1 MDASV
6 IGAIVLFKRM
16 NVEVDTLDLYEKH
29 NIYQSDLQNIFNK
42 LDQTEIEKLKNSSIL
57 ITGCAGFLGYYFMSF
72 LSDYSVQLGIKKIIG
87 IDNFKLGKPKWIKDL
102 RKLNPKIE
110 LYTFDITE
118 FSLFDTNKIND
129 VDFIIHMA
137 SIASP
142 TFYRKYPLET
152 LDANVLGLRALL
164 DFYKDRN
171 IKGFLFF
178 SSSEVYGDPFPDYIP
193 TSEEYRGNVA
203 MIGPRAC
210 YDEAKRF
217 GETLCYLYA
226 EKFGMPISIV
236 RPFNNYGPGMR
247 LNDKRVPA
255 DFAKAIIE
263 NKKLIM
269 HSDGKPTRTFCY
281 VTDAIN
287 GYLKALLYEPFDYF
301 NIGIDT
307 PEISIKELAQIYKD
321 VGSANFGFNQSIE
334 FKESEEKSY
343 LTHNPLRRC
352 PDISKARKFLKYSP
366 AISIV
371 EGVDR
376 FLTFLKEEGEI
387 H

>member
-1 MDASV
+1 MDNQ
-6 IGAIVLFKRM
+6 M
-16 NVEVDTLDLYEKH
+16 DNQNT
-29 NIYQSDLQNIFNK
+29 IYRTDLQYIFNN
-42 LDQTEIEKLKNSSIL
+42 LEKSEKEKFRDSSIL

-72 LSDYSVQLGIKKIIG
+72 LSEYSDELGIRKIIG
-87 IDNFKLGKPKWIKDL
+87 IDNFKLGEPKWITELCKF
-102 RKLNPKIE
+102 NNIIE
-110 LYTFDITE
+110 LYTFDITQ
-118 FSLFDTNKIND
+118 FSLFDTEKIKEA
-129 VDFIIHMA
+129 DFIIHMA

-152 LDANVLGLRALL
+152 VDANVLGLRALL
-164 DFYKDRN
+164 DFYKNKD

-178 SSSEVYGDPFPDYIP
+178 SSSEVYGDPFPEYIP

-226 EKFGMPISIV
+226 ERFYMPISIV

-247 LNDKRVPA
+247 LNDKRLPA

-263 NKKLIM
+263 NQKLII

-281 VTDAIN
+281 VTDAII
-287 GYLKALLYEPFDYF
+287 GYIKALLYEPFDYF
-301 NIGIDT
+301 NIGIDK
-307 PEISIKELAQIYKD
+307 PEISIKEMAEIYKKE
-321 VGSANFGFNQSIE
+321 GAAIYNFNQSIE
-334 FKESEEKSY
+334 FRKSEEKSY

-352 PDISKARKFLKYSP
+352 PDITKAKKLLDYSP
-366 AISIV
+366 SISVV
-371 EGVDR
+371 EGVRR
-376 FLTFLKEEGEI
+376 FLTFLNEEGEI

>member
-16 NVEVDTLDLYEKH
+16 NVEVDNLDLYEKH
-29 NIYQSDLQNIFNK
+29 NIYQSDLQYIFNK
-42 LDQTEIEKLKNSSIL
+42 LDQTEIEKLKDSSIL

-72 LSDYSVQLGIKKIIG
+72 LSDYSAQLGIKKIIG

-102 RKLNPKIE
+102 SNLNPKIE

-118 FSLFDTNKIND
+118 FSLFDTNKIDD

-164 DFYKDRN
+164 DFYKDKN

-255 DFAKAIIE
+255 DFAKAVIE

-269 HSDGKPTRTFCY
+269 HSDGNPTRTFCY
-281 VTDAIN
+281 VTDAIT

-321 VGSANFGFNQSIE
+321 AGSANFGFNQSIE

-352 PDISKARKFLKYSP
+352 PDISKARKFLNYSP

>member
-1 MDASV
+1 MKIKLKEDKMDNQ
-6 IGAIVLFKRM
+6 M
-16 NVEVDTLDLYEKH
+16 DNQNT
-29 NIYQSDLQNIFNK
+29 IYRTDLQYIFNN
-42 LDQTEIEKLKNSSIL
+42 LEKSEKEKFRDSSIL

-72 LSDYSVQLGIKKIIG
+72 LSEYSDELGIRKIIG
-87 IDNFKLGKPKWIKDL
+87 IDNFKLGEPKWITELCKF
-102 RKLNPKIE
+102 NNIIE
-110 LYTFDITE
+110 LYTFDITQ
-118 FSLFDTNKIND
+118 FSLFDTEKIKEA
-129 VDFIIHMA
+129 DFIIHMA

-152 LDANVLGLRALL
+152 VDANVLGLRALL
-164 DFYKDRN
+164 DFYKNKD

-178 SSSEVYGDPFPDYIP
+178 SSSEVYGDPFPEYIP

-226 EKFGMPISIV
+226 ERFYMPISIV

-247 LNDKRVPA
+247 LNDKRLPA

-263 NKKLIM
+263 NQKLII

-281 VTDAIN
+281 VTDAII
-287 GYLKALLYEPFDYF
+287 GYIKALLYEPFDYF
-301 NIGIDT
+301 NIGIDK
-307 PEISIKELAQIYKD
+307 PEISIKEMAEIYKKE
-321 VGSANFGFNQSIE
+321 GAAIYNFNQSIE
-334 FKESEEKSY
+334 FRKSEEKSY

-352 PDISKARKFLKYSP
+352 PDITKAKKLLDYSP
-366 AISIV
+366 SISVV
-371 EGVDR
+371 EGVRR
-376 FLTFLKEEGEI
+376 FLTFLNEEGEI

>member
-1 MDASV
+1 MQKARN
-6 IGAIVLFKRM
+6 A
-16 NVEVDTLDLYEKH
+16 T
-29 NIYQSDLQNIFNK
+29 IYFTDLQYIFSNLRQSEK
-42 LDQTEIEKLKNSSIL
+42 EKLKDSSIL
-57 ITGCAGFLGYYFMSF
+57 ITGCGGFLGYYIMSF
-72 LSDYSVQLGIKKIIG
+72 LSDYSDELGIRKIIG
-87 IDNFKLGKPKWIKDL
+87 IDNFKLGKPKWITDL
-102 RKLNPKIE
+102 SKSNNKIE
-110 LYTFDITE
+110 LYPFDITR
-118 FSLFDTNKIND
+118 FSIFDTEKINN

-152 LDANVLGLRALL
+152 VDANVLGLRALL
-164 DFYKDRN
+164 DFYKERD

-178 SSSEVYGDPFPDYIP
+178 SSSEVYGDPFPNYIP
-193 TSEEYRGNVA
+193 TSEDYRGNVA

-226 EKFGMPISIV
+226 EKFQMPISIV

-255 DFAKAIIE
+255 DFAKAIVE

-269 HSDGKPTRTFCY
+269 YSDGNPTRTFCY
-281 VTDAIN
+281 VTDAIT

-301 NIGIDT
+301 NIGIDN
-307 PEISIKELAQIYKD
+307 PEISIKELAEIYKD
-321 VGSANFGFNQSIE
+321 AGSAIYDCNPSIE
-334 FKESEEKSY
+334 FRESEEQSY

-352 PDISKARKFLKYSP
+352 PDISKAGKLLNYSP
-366 AISIV
+366 SISVV
-371 EGVDR
+371 EGVYR
-376 FLTFLKEEGEI
+376 FLTFLKEGGEI

>member
-1 MDASV
+1 METV
-6 IGAIVLFKRM
+6 K
-16 NVEVDTLDLYEKH
+16 NHT
-29 NIYQSDLQNIFNK
+29 IYQSDLQYIFNK
-42 LDQTEIEKLKNSSIL
+42 LDQSEIEKLKDSSIL

-72 LSDYSVQLGIKKIIG
+72 LSDNSERLGIKKIIG
-87 IDNFKLGKPKWIKDL
+87 IDNFKLGKPNWITDL
-102 RKLNPKIE
+102 STANEKIE
-110 LYTFDITE
+110 LYNFDITQ
-118 FSLFDTNKIND
+118 FASFDANKIND
-129 VDFIIHMA
+129 ADFIIHMA

-152 LDANVLGLRALL
+152 IDANVSGLRALL
-164 DFYKDRN
+164 DFYKDKK

-178 SSSEVYGDPFPDYIP
+178 SSSEVYGDPFPNYIP

-236 RPFNNYGPGMR
+236 RPFNNFGPGMR
-247 LNDKRVPA
+247 LNDMRVPA
-255 DFAKAIIE
+255 DFAQAIIE
-263 NKKLIM
+263 NKQLVM

-281 VTDAIN
+281 VTDAIT

-301 NIGIDT
+301 NIGIDQ

-321 VGSANFGFNQSIE
+321 IGSALFGFNQSIE
-334 FKESEEKSY
+334 FRESEEKVY
-343 LTHNPLRRC
+343 LTHNPMRRC
-352 PDISKARKFLKYSP
+352 PDISKAKKLLNYSP
-366 AISIV
+366 SILID
-371 EGVDR
+371 EGVYR
-376 FLTFLKEEGEI
+376 FLTFLKEEGDI

>member
-1 MDASV
+1 MDANRSDV
-6 IGAIVLFKRM
+6 IIFVNRMIVG
-16 NVEVDTLDLYEKH
+16 VDKMEILKNNT
-29 NIYQSDLQNIFNK
+29 IYQSDLQYVYNNLEQYEINK
-42 LDQTEIEKLKNSSIL
+42 LKDSSIL

-72 LSDYSVQLGIKKIIG
+72 LSEHAVRLGIKRIIG
-87 IDNFKLGKPKWIKDL
+87 IDNFKLGKPKWITDL
-102 RKLNPKIE
+102 SDLNPKVE
-110 LYTFDITE
+110 LYTFDITQ
-118 FSLFDTNKIND
+118 FSLFDTEKIND

-152 LDANVLGLRALL
+152 VDANVLGLRALL
-164 DFYKDRN
+164 DFYKDKN

-178 SSSEVYGDPFPDYIP
+178 SSSEVYGDPFPDFIP

-226 EKFGMPISIV
+226 EKFGVPISIV

-281 VTDAIN
+281 VTDAIT
-287 GYLKALLYEPFDYF
+287 GYIKALLYEPFDYF
-301 NIGIDT
+301 NIGIDQ
-307 PEISIKELAQIYKD
+307 PEISISELAKIYKD
-321 VGSANFGFNQSIE
+321 TGSAIFDFNQSIE
-334 FKESEEKSY
+334 FRESEEKSY
-343 LTHNPLRRC
+343 LTDNPMRRC
-352 PDISKARKFLKYSP
+352 PDISKARKLLNYSP
-366 AISIV
+366 SISIA
-371 EGVDR
+371 EGVQR

>member
-1 MDASV
+1 MPHRENEIIESKLKYRW
-6 IGAIVLFKRM
+6 IKMKKNKNHTIFQ
-16 NVEVDTLDLYEKH
+16 T
-29 NIYQSDLQNIFNK
+29 DLQYIFNK
-42 LDQTEIEKLKNSSIL
+42 LGKSEKEKLKDSSIL
-57 ITGCAGFLGYYFMSF
+57 ITGCGGFLGYYLMSF
-72 LSDYSVQLGIKKIIG
+72 LSEYLDEIGIKKIIG
-87 IDNFKLGKPKWIKDL
+87 IDNFKLGKPKWIEDL
-102 RKLNPKIE
+102 SKSNLKIE

-118 FSLFDTNKIND
+118 FSSFETNKIND

-142 TFYRKYPLET
+142 TYYRKYPLET
-152 LDANVLGLRALL
+152 VDANVLGLRGLL
-164 DFYKDRN
+164 DFYKNKD

-193 TSEEYRGNVA
+193 TSEDYRGNVA

-226 EKFGMPISIV
+226 EKFHMPISIV

-269 HSDGKPTRTFCY
+269 YSDGKPTRTFCY
-281 VTDAIN
+281 VTDAIT
-287 GYLKALLYEPFDYF
+287 GYLKALLYEPFEYF
-301 NIGIDT
+301 NIGIDK
-307 PEISIKELAQIYKD
+307 PEISIKELARIYKEA
-321 VGSANFGFNQSIE
+321 GLAIFGFNQSIE
-334 FKESEEKSY
+334 FREPDEQSY

-352 PDISKARKFLKYSP
+352 PDISKARELLKYSP
-366 AISIV
+366 SISID
-371 EGVDR
+371 EGVHR
-376 FLTFLKEEGEI
+376 FLTFLKEGGEI
-387 H
+387 Q

>member
-1 MDASV
+1 MD
-6 IGAIVLFKRM
+6 IK
-16 NVEVDTLDLYEKH
+16 EKQT
-29 NIYQSDLQNIFNK
+29 IYQSDLQYIFNNLEQSDIK
-42 LDQTEIEKLKNSSIL
+42 KFKDSSIL
-57 ITGCAGFLGYYFMSF
+57 ITGCAGFLGYYMMSF
-72 LSDYSVQLGIKKIIG
+72 LSDYSDQLGIKKIIG
-87 IDNFKLGKPKWIKDL
+87 IDNFKLGQPKWITNL
-102 RKLNPKIE
+102 CQLNPKIE
-110 LYTFDITE
+110 LYTFDITK
-118 FSLFDTNKIND
+118 FSQFNTEKIND

-152 LDANVLGLRALL
+152 IDANVLGLRALL
-164 DFYKDRN
+164 DFYKDKN

-217 GETLCYLYA
+217 GETLCYQYSK
-226 EKFGMPISIV
+226 KFGIPISIV

-255 DFAKAIIE
+255 DFAKAIME

-269 HSDGKPTRTFCY
+269 HSDGTPTRTFCY
-281 VTDAIN
+281 VTDAIT

-301 NIGIDT
+301 NIGIDK
-307 PEISIKELAQIYKD
+307 PEISIKELAQIYREA
-321 VGSANFGFNQSIE
+321 GSVIFNFNQSIE

-352 PDISKARKFLKYSP
+352 PDILKARKLLNYSP
-366 AISIV
+366 SITIS
-371 EGVDR
+371 EGVRR
-376 FLTFLKEEGEI
+376 FLTFFKEEGDI

>member
-1 MDASV
+1 MPHRENEIIESKLKYRW
-6 IGAIVLFKRM
+6 IKMKKNKNHTIFQ
-16 NVEVDTLDLYEKH
+16 T
-29 NIYQSDLQNIFNK
+29 DLQYIFNK
-42 LDQTEIEKLKNSSIL
+42 LGKSEKEKLKDSSIL
-57 ITGCAGFLGYYFMSF
+57 ITGCGGFLGYYLMSF
-72 LSDYSVQLGIKKIIG
+72 LSEYLDEIGIKKIIG
-87 IDNFKLGKPKWIKDL
+87 IDNFKLGKPKWIEDL
-102 RKLNPKIE
+102 SKSNLKIE

-118 FSLFDTNKIND
+118 FSSFETNKIND

-142 TFYRKYPLET
+142 TYYRKYPLET
-152 LDANVLGLRALL
+152 VDANVLGLRGLL
-164 DFYKDRN
+164 DFYKNKD

-193 TSEEYRGNVA
+193 TSEDYRGNVA

-226 EKFGMPISIV
+226 EKFHMPISIV

-269 HSDGKPTRTFCY
+269 YSDGKPTRTFCY
-281 VTDAIN
+281 VTDAIT
-287 GYLKALLYEPFDYF
+287 GYLKALLYEPFEYF
-301 NIGIDT
+301 NIGIDK
-307 PEISIKELAQIYKD
+307 PEISIKELARIYKEA
-321 VGSANFGFNQSIE
+321 GLAIFGFNQSIE
-334 FKESEEKSY
+334 FREPDEQSY

-352 PDISKARKFLKYSP
+352 PDISKARELLKYSP
-366 AISIV
+366 SISID
-371 EGVDR
+371 EGVHR
-376 FLTFLKEEGEI
+376 FLTFLKEGGGI
-387 H
+387 Q

>member
-1 MDASV
+1 
-6 IGAIVLFKRM
+6 M
-16 NVEVDTLDLYEKH
+16 NVGVDKMEILKNNT
-29 NIYQSDLQNIFNK
+29 IYHSDLQYVYNN
-42 LDQTEIEKLKNSSIL
+42 LEQYEIKKLKDSSIL

-72 LSDYSVQLGIKKIIG
+72 LSEHAVRLGIKRIIG
-87 IDNFKLGKPKWIKDL
+87 IDNFKLGKPKWITDL
-102 RKLNPKIE
+102 SNLNPKVE
-110 LYTFDITE
+110 LYTFDITQ
-118 FSLFDTNKIND
+118 FSLFDTEKIND

-152 LDANVLGLRALL
+152 VDANVLGLRALL
-164 DFYKDRN
+164 DFYKDKN

-178 SSSEVYGDPFPDYIP
+178 SSSEVYGDPFPDFIP

-226 EKFGMPISIV
+226 EKFGVPISIV

-247 LNDKRVPA
+247 LNDKRVPS

-281 VTDAIN
+281 VTDAIT
-287 GYLKALLYEPFDYF
+287 GYIKALLYEPFDYF
-301 NIGIDT
+301 NIGIDQ
-307 PEISIKELAQIYKD
+307 PEISISELAKIYKD
-321 VGSANFGFNQSIE
+321 TGSAIFDFNQTIE
-334 FKESEEKSY
+334 FRESEEKSY
-343 LTHNPLRRC
+343 LTDNPMRRC
-352 PDISKARKFLKYSP
+352 PDISKARKLLNYSP
-366 AISIV
+366 SISIV
-371 EGVDR
+371 EGVQR

>member
-1 MDASV
+1 MQKARN
-6 IGAIVLFKRM
+6 G
-16 NVEVDTLDLYEKH
+16 T
-29 NIYQSDLQNIFNK
+29 IYFTDLQYIFSN
-42 LDQTEIEKLKNSSIL
+42 LRQSEKEKFKDSSIL
-57 ITGCAGFLGYYFMSF
+57 ITGCGGFLGYYIMSF
-72 LSDYSVQLGIKKIIG
+72 LSDYSDELGIRKIIG
-87 IDNFKLGKPKWIKDL
+87 IDNFKLGKPKWITDL
-102 RKLNPKIE
+102 SKLNDKIE
-110 LYTFDITE
+110 LYPFDISQ
-118 FSLFDTNKIND
+118 FSLFDTEKINN

-152 LDANVLGLRALL
+152 VDANVLGLRALL
-164 DFYKDRN
+164 DFYKERD

-178 SSSEVYGDPFPDYIP
+178 SSSEVYGDPFPNYIP
-193 TSEEYRGNVA
+193 TSEDYRGNVA

-226 EKFGMPISIV
+226 EKFHMPISIV

-255 DFAKAIIE
+255 DFAKAIVE

-269 HSDGKPTRTFCY
+269 YSDGKPTRTFCY
-281 VTDAIN
+281 VTDAIT

-301 NIGIDT
+301 NIGIDN
-307 PEISIKELAQIYKD
+307 PEISIKELARIYKD
-321 VGSANFGFNQSIE
+321 AGSAIYDFNPSIE
-334 FKESEEKSY
+334 FRESEEQSY

-352 PDISKARKFLKYSP
+352 PDISKAGKLLNYSP
-366 AISIV
+366 SISVV
-371 EGVDR
+371 EGVYR
-376 FLTFLKEEGEI
+376 FLTFLKEGGEI

>member
-1 MDASV
+1 MET
-6 IGAIVLFKRM
+6 FKKQ
-16 NVEVDTLDLYEKH
+16 T
-29 NIYQSDLQNIFNK
+29 IYQKDLQYIFDN
-42 LDQTEIEKLKNSSIL
+42 LEQSEIKKLKDSSIL
-57 ITGCAGFLGYYFMSF
+57 ITGCAGFLGYYLTSF
-72 LSDYSVQLGIKKIIG
+72 LSEYSDEIGIKKIIG
-87 IDNFKLGKPKWIKDL
+87 IDNFKLGKPKWIEDL
-102 RKLNPKIE
+102 SKSNPKIE

-118 FSLFDTNKIND
+118 FSSFETNKIKD

-142 TFYRKYPLET
+142 TYYRKYPLET
-152 LDANVLGLRALL
+152 VDANVLGLRSLL
-164 DFYKDRN
+164 DFYKNKD

-193 TSEEYRGNVA
+193 TSEDYRGNVA

-226 EKFGMPISIV
+226 EKFHMPISIV

-255 DFAKAIIE
+255 DFAKAIVE

-269 HSDGKPTRTFCY
+269 YSDGKPTRTFCY
-281 VTDAIN
+281 VTDAIT

-301 NIGIDT
+301 NIGIDK
-307 PEISIKELAQIYKD
+307 PEISIKELARIYKD
-321 VGSANFGFNQSIE
+321 AGSAIYGFNQSIE
-334 FKESEEKSY
+334 FKESDEQSY

-352 PDISKARKFLKYSP
+352 PDLSKARELLKYSP
-366 AISIV
+366 SISID
-371 EGVDR
+371 EGIHR
-376 FLTFLKEEGEI
+376 FLSFLKEGGETQ
-387 H
+387 

>member
-1 MDASV
+1 MQREDKMKILPNQS
-6 IGAIVLFKRM
+6 
-16 NVEVDTLDLYEKH
+16 
-29 NIYQSDLQNIFNK
+29 IYQSDLEYILNQLEQSEK
-42 LDQTEIEKLKNSSIL
+42 SKLKDSSVL

-72 LSDYSVQLGIKKIIG
+72 LSDYSDDLGIKRVIG
-87 IDNFKLGKPKWIKDL
+87 IDNFKLGKPKWITEL
-102 RKLNPKIE
+102 SESNPKIE
-110 LYTFDITE
+110 LYTFDITQ
-118 FSLFDTNKIND
+118 FSLFETEKIND
-129 VDFIIHMA
+129 VDYIIHMA

-152 LDANVLGLRALL
+152 LDANVIGLRALL
-164 DFYKDRN
+164 DFYNEKN

-178 SSSEVYGDPFPDYIP
+178 SSSEIYGDPFPEYIP
-193 TSEEYRGNVA
+193 TSEEYRGNVS

-217 GETLCYLYA
+217 GETICYLYA
-226 EKFGMPISIV
+226 EKFNMPISIV

-255 DFAKAIIE
+255 DFAKAIVE

-269 HSDGKPTRTFCY
+269 HSDGTPTRTFCY
-281 VTDAIN
+281 VADAVT

-301 NIGIDT
+301 NIGIDK
-307 PEISIKELAQIYKD
+307 PEISIKELAKIYKD
-321 VGSANFGFNQSIE
+321 AGSAIYGFNQSIE
-334 FKESEEKSY
+334 FQESEEQSY

-352 PDISKARKFLKYSP
+352 PDISKARELLKYSP
-366 AISIV
+366 SISIDQ
-371 EGVDR
+371 GVPR
-376 FLTFLKEEGEI
+376 FLTFLKERGEI

>member
-1 MDASV
+1 M
-6 IGAIVLFKRM
+6 KK
-16 NVEVDTLDLYEKH
+16 DTIYHLDLEHIFKNLEQLEK
-29 NIYQSDLQNIFNK
+29 
-42 LDQTEIEKLKNSSIL
+42 EKMRNSSIL
-57 ITGCAGFLGYYFMSF
+57 VTGCGGFLGYYFMSF
-72 LSDYSVQLGIKKIIG
+72 LSEYSDQLGIRKIIG
-87 IDNFKLGKPKWIKDL
+87 IDNFKLGKPKWISDL
-102 RKLNPKIE
+102 TTLNNKIE
-110 LYTFDITE
+110 FYPLDITN
-118 FSLFDTNKIND
+118 FSTFSSENIND

-152 LDANVLGLRALL
+152 VDANVQGLRALL
-164 DFYKDRN
+164 DFYKNRD

-178 SSSEVYGDPFPDYIP
+178 SSSEVYGDPFPSFIP
-193 TSEEYRGNVA
+193 TTEDYRGNVA

-226 EKFGMPISIV
+226 EKFHMPISIV

-255 DFAKAIIE
+255 DFAKAIVE
-263 NKKLIM
+263 NKKLII

-281 VTDAIN
+281 VSDAII

-307 PEISIKELAQIYKD
+307 PEISIKELSEIYKRA
-321 VGSANFGFNQSIE
+321 GLEIYNYNHSIE
-334 FKESEEKSY
+334 FIESKEQNY

-352 PDISKARKFLKYSP
+352 PDISKGRKLLNYSP
-366 AISIV
+366 SISVV
-371 EGVDR
+371 EGVHR
-376 FLTFLKEEGEI
+376 FLTFLKERGEI